1 MTFGGIRVCL
11 KSQKVVA
18 AKKKDIL
25 LGIQLAQVALWHRGL
40 DASQTV
46 AFLVI
51 AAKKI
56 EKNDK

>member
-1 MTFGGIRVCL
+1 M

-46 AFLVI
+46 AFLII